1 MLFIHGFYCHTSLF
15 EETTVSGVGLSHT
28 KPALQP
34 PVPPPEEPPPDDI
47 EADGDGA
54 GSSTPGTATA
64 PSSGSGL
71 TTLPARIKEMKTQCL
86 HASCSSL
93 QILFVIQC
101 QKHAT
106 H

>member
-64 PSSGSGL
+64 
-71 TTLPARIKEMKTQCL
+71 RL